1 MKTLAGLAILLLAT
15 LIQGSESSRSSGCGK
30 DPVSYNDG
38 AWKMK
43 KIQFQDQ
50 FAVQGEIKRS
60 YQVRLP
66 KGKEHD

>member
-1 MKTLAGLAILLLAT
+1 MKTLPGWTILLLAA
-15 LIQGSESSRSSGCGK
+15 LFRGGESSRSAGCGK

-43 KIQFQDQ
+43 KMQFQDQ

-66 KGKEHD
+66 KGKDHE